1 MQKRGLK
8 GVQMRLQE
16 DRSRDAAVASRQ
28 RLKLTGKPEKPICA
42 MESGC
47 RGRAAST
54 LLFITHLFAKGCL
67 PGCWRQILPARAAPA
82 SLSICHPAPGT
93 ASQVAR
99 GKHLPL
105 RLPVRP
111 QGLSSC
117 LLLLPHLP
125 PSLLWTNTISH
136 FGSQNGTGCFPSTAQ
151 TGCRA
156 HHSMVKPQCEAGQ
169 AATTRGARSYLVC
182 PPCVPLTSCLRV
194 LPPVNSP
201 QGERQACG
209 SALGMAGKRLK
220 AKR

>member
-1 MQKRGLK
+1 MCY
-8 GVQMRLQE
+8 GVR
-16 DRSRDAAVASRQ
+16 
-28 RLKLTGKPEKPICA
+28 
-42 MESGC
+42 GC

-136 FGSQNGTGCFPSTAQ
+136 FGSQNGTGCFPSTTQ

-156 HHSMVKPQCEAGQ
+156 RHSTVKPQREAGQ
-169 AATTRGARSYLVC
+169 AATARGARSYLVC

-194 LPPVNSP
+194 LSPVNSP